1 MYIKLDVDRSIGIK
15 MEYEHNNTSVVMVNY
30 HLVFCPKYRRHILVD
45 GIKKRL
51 EEILNEVSKE
61 NNWKIISKEIMPDHV
76 HLFVSAD
83 VRTRPEIVIK
93 RFKGRS
99 SRYLR
104 REFPEL
110 LKMPTLWTRSYFLS
124 TAGNVSS
131 STIKKYIEQQWDKR

>member
-1 MYIKLDVDRSIGIK
+1 MYLRIS
-15 MEYEHNNTSVVMVNY
+15 MEYKHNNTSVIMVNY
-30 HLVFCPKYRRHILVD
+30 HIVFCPRYRRKLLVGD
-45 GIKKRL
+45 IKNRLSGIFD
-51 EEILNEVSKE
+51 EVAKE
-61 NNWKIISKEIMPDHV
+61 NTWEIIAKEIMPDHV
-76 HLFVSAD
+76 HLFVYAD
-83 VRTRPEIVIK
+83 VRTKPEIVVK

-131 STIKKYIEQQWDKR
+131 ATIQSYIERQWDKI

>member
-1 MYIKLDVDRSIGIK
+1 
-15 MEYEHNNTSVVMVNY
+15 MEYKHNRTSVVMINY
-30 HLVFCPKYRRHILVD
+30 HMVFCPKYRRQLLK
-45 GIKKRL
+45 GKIKDRL
-51 EEILNEVSKE
+51 EKIINGVALE
-61 NNWKIISKEIMPDHV
+61 NNWEIIAKEVQPDHV

-83 VRTRPEIVIK
+83 VRSRPEIVVK

-124 TAGNVSS
+124 TAGNVSA
-131 STIKKYIEQQWDKR
+131 STIKKYIEQQWHK

>member
-1 MYIKLDVDRSIGIK
+1 MWYIVS
-15 MEYEHNNTSVVMVNY
+15 MEYKHNRTSVAMINY
-30 HLVFCPKYRRHILVD
+30 HIVFCPKYRRQLLK
-45 GIKKRL
+45 GKIKDRL
-51 EEILNEVSKE
+51 EKITNGVALE
-61 NNWKIISKEIMPDHV
+61 NNWEIIAKEVQPDHV

-83 VRTRPEIVIK
+83 VRSRPEIVVK

-124 TAGNVSS
+124 TAGNVSA
-131 STIKKYIEQQWDKR
+131 STIKKYIEQQWHK